1 MRNLITLACT
11 ECKQRNYQTNKN
23 KKNDPDRIEL
33 NKYCKGFSITTFLS
47 ETKVELKKV
56 TWPTKQELIANTIVV
71 IIAVVLCAAL
81 IWIIDSIFSMLFR
94 IILQ

>member
-1 MRNLITLACT
+1 MAVPETTDT
-11 ECKQRNYQTNKN
+11 EY
-23 KKNDPDRIEL
+23 
-33 NKYCKGFSITTFLS
+33 KGFSITTFLS

-94 IILQ
+94 MILQ

>member
-1 MRNLITLACT
+1 MAVPETTGT
-11 ECKQRNYQTNKN
+11 EN
-23 KKNDPDRIEL
+23 
-33 NKYCKGFSITTFLS
+33 KGFSITTFLS

-94 IILQ
+94 MILQ